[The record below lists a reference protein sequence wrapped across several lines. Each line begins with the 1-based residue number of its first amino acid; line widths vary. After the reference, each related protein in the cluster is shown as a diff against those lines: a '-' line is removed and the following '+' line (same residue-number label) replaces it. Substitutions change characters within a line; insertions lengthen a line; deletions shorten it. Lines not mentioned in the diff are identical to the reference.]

1 MLDIKVSAALLGFTE
16 AEQRTI
22 LNCVKEGKEAPT
34 SRLRDAAAKVT
45 EIIENHEEVVEGYAG
60 FPIEKEL
67 ISKNKQKFKDDRNIG
82 RVISQGGQSMV
93 ITGLKSDGRYQVVGK
108 KGEKT
113 AKAAS
118 DLGLNMQREH
128 IDIEDLHQQ
137 MVEGLKQAR
146 KNVGASTCWDG
157 YKAKGTKKKNGKEVP
172 NCVKE
177 EETVDEGM
185 KPYPKEKVARKR
197 EAVKKKE
204 DIHIARGEYD
214 KADKQYKRGVALSFK
229 QKMKKEEVEVEEG
242 YKTNAKD
249 KENKMYR
256 RAGNL
261 ARTGLSSKG
270 KKKEDALNKSNKIV
284 SAIAR
289 QKENERFAK
298 MGDEKA
304 RSNYKEEVE
313 AIEEKKKGLWANIHA
328 KRKRGEK
335 PAKPGDK
342 DYPKTLNVEAWDE
355 FIEEIILHEEFDTFT
370 FEQLEE
376 ICVEAL
382 QELDEE
388 LLTEALDSID
398 SMELLTEV
406 TNPAKVASLRMK
418 NKQSAA
424 SGEGQSAGKDAG
436 AEARKRLGDKP
447 ADKPEAGARREKMKA
462 ALKSAGSMVKKG
474 IKAAGKGAAKAAGYA
489 HGAAKRAVGAAKR
502 EYSAGKARGEGG
514 ASTGRKAGESGV
526 TPASSSSS
534 SSGGSSAPEKKGPG
548 LRDKIKSGIKKV
560 VGKVA
565 RSVSRGARGVARR
578 MGEETTYS
586 WRKEMGI
593 EE

>member
-22 LNCVKEGKEAPT
+22 LGCVKEGKEAPT
-34 SRLRDAAAKVT
+34 SRLRDAVAKVT

-60 FPIEKEL
+60 FPIEKDL

-177 EETVDEGM
+177 EETV
-185 KPYPKEKVARKR
+185 
-197 EAVKKKE
+197 
-204 DIHIARGEYD
+204 
-214 KADKQYKRGVALSFK
+214 
-229 QKMKKEEVEVEEG
+229 EEG
-242 YKTNAKD
+242 YKEID
-249 KENKMYR
+249 RSKENKMYR

-289 QKENERFAK
+289 QKENERFKK

-313 AIEEKKKGLWANIHA
+313 TIEEKKKGLWANIHA
-328 KRKRGEK
+328 KRKRGEA
-335 PAKPGDK
+335 PAKKGDK
-342 DYPKTLNVEAWDE
+342 DYPKTLNIEAWDE

-398 SMELLTEV
+398 NMELLTEV

-462 ALKSAGSMVKKG
+462 VLKSAGSMVKKG

-502 EYSAGKARGEGG
+502 EYSAGKERGEGG
-514 ASTGRKAGESGV
+514 ASTGRKSGESGV

-534 SSGGSSAPEKKGPG
+534 SSGGSSSAPEKKGPG

-578 MGEETTYS
+578 MSEETTYS